1 MSGGGLDWA
10 GTLPDTDPF
19 LGSRPLGLRL
29 LSWAAALLLLILLLA
44 AAVVAL
50 VPWPRTVQ
58 APFEL
63 VADGALP
70 TLQAPLQGTVT
81 RIAIRQ
87 GQAVAAGELLFE
99 IRGDSLHMLS
109 AQQAGLSAAL
119 LAAAEEADRLQAA
132 HQNAIA
138 AAERE
143 ADLLRYGLSQSR
155 QHEATLRTL
164 LERKQHAVKEGL
176 LPEINLLDDRLLA
189 AESTRERVL
198 AEQRLAR
205 LAADREQRN
214 ADYEQALQ
222 VLRLRQ
228 TSLKAE
234 LGAAEAQ
241 LQDAS
246 AGIRQIR
253 AAHAAVVLELFVADN
268 GTVVTPGQSLA
279 RLVYPGLEVQ
289 ARLQIAEH
297 DLDLLSPGQP
307 VRLLVKAYPYQR
319 HGSVAATLSW
329 VSPAGQGQAAATGFQ
344 ALAQP
349 ASNGSGSSGPALAA
363 GMSGEALI
371 LTDRQTLLQRFLEPL
386 RGLQERAWLETS
398 RAP

>member
-1 MSGGGLDWA
+1 MSSDGIDGA
-10 GTLPDTDPF
+10 GSVPDSDPF
-19 LGSRPLGLRL
+19 LGSRPLGPRL
-29 LSWAAALLLLILLLA
+29 LSWAAGLLLLILLLA

-81 RIAIRQ
+81 RVAIRQ
-87 GQAVAAGELLFE
+87 GQTVAAGELLFE
-99 IRGDSLHMLS
+99 IRGDSLLTLN
-109 AQQAGLSAAL
+109 AQQAGLSAAVQ
-119 LAAAEEADRLQAA
+119 AAAEEADRLQTT
-132 HQNAIA
+132 HRNAVA

-143 ADLLRYGLSQSR
+143 AELLRQGLAQSR
-155 QHEATLRTL
+155 QHESTLQTL
-164 LERKQHAVKEGL
+164 LERKQQAVREGL

-189 AESTRERVL
+189 AESTRERLL

-205 LAADREQRN
+205 WAADQEQRL
-214 ADYEQALQ
+214 ADHERALQ
-222 VLRLRQ
+222 ALRLRQ
-228 TSLKAE
+228 TSLQAE
-234 LGAAEAQ
+234 LGATDAQ

-253 AAHAAVVLELFVADN
+253 AAHAAVVLELFVADS
-268 GTVVTPGQSLA
+268 GTVVAQGQTLA

-329 VSPAGQGQAAATGFQ
+329 VSPAGPGQAAATGFQ

-349 ASNGSGSSGPALAA
+349 ASHGSGEAGPALAA

-386 RGLQERAWLETS
+386 RGLRERAWLETS
-398 RAP
+398 DP